1 MTVLTDREREVV
13 ALVAQGLTND
23 EIAGELVVSP
33 ATARTHVSRAMIKLN
48 ARDRAQLVVFAY
60 QSGLVR
66 PAT

>member
-1 MTVLTDREREVV
+1 
-13 ALVAQGLTND
+13 
-23 EIAGELVVSP
+23 
-33 ATARTHVSRAMIKLN
+33 VSRAMVKLQ